1 MAFKIEKSTSNIY
14 ADIGFT
20 NNQEMMVKAGLA
32 EKIGEIIKNRRLTQM
47 EAALILGMS
56 QPKLSSMLR
65 GQFHGISETKMLQ
78 CLNKLGRDIQIVVR
92 KANRDQRIGRTS
104 VVFA

>member
-1 MAFKIEKSTSNIY
+1 MVLKIEKSTSNIY

-20 NNQEMMVKAGLA
+20 NDQEMMVKAGLA

>member
-1 MAFKIEKSTSNIY
+1 MALKIEKSTSNIY

>member
-1 MAFKIEKSTSNIY
+1 MALKIEKSASNIY

-20 NNQEMMVKAGLA
+20 NDQEMMVKAGLA

>member
-1 MAFKIEKSTSNIY
+1 MALKIEKSTSNIY

-20 NNQEMMVKAGLA
+20 NDQEMMVKAGLA

>member
-1 MAFKIEKSTSNIY
+1 MNKIVKSTCNVY

-20 NNQEMMVKAGLA
+20 NDQEMLVKASLA
-32 EKIGEIIKNRRLTQM
+32 EKILEIIKYRHLTQM

-56 QPKLSSMLR
+56 QPKLSRMLR
-65 GQFHGISETKMLQ
+65 GQFHGISEVKMLE

-92 KANRDQRIGRTS
+92 KANRDKRLGRTS

>member
-56 QPKLSSMLR
+56 QPRLSSMLR